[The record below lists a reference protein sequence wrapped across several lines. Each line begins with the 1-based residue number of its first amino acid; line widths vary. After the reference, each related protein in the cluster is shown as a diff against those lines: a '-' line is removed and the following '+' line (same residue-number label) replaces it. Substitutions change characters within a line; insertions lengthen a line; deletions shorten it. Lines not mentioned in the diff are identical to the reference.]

1 MAPKFIHSGKFPTS
15 PGPGPLPKSN
25 ISSHNSCLK
34 TIFPSFTTFVTAAV
48 LHLFCK
54 CLLHS
59 SPWIEWTAGAIKARH
74 PFPHTTKTPTE
85 NGFSKSIFFFYFY
98 TNAVNSFIQ
107 TAKTRALT
115 RWTFVGKVTSLF
127 FNTLSRLVITFLPRS
142 EHLLISRLQWFWSP
156 KKLKSATVSPSM
168 YHEVMGPDA
177 MILLFWMLSFKP
189 TFSLSSFTFIKR
201 LFSSSSLSAIRVVS
215 SAYLRLLIFLLAT
228 LIPACASSSLA
239 FHMMCS
245 STLACFK
252 DSTE

>member
-85 NGFSKSIFFFYFY
+85 SGFSKSIFFF
-98 TNAVNSFIQ
+98 
-107 TAKTRALT
+107 
-115 RWTFVGKVTSLF
+115 
-127 FNTLSRLVITFLPRS
+127 
-142 EHLLISRLQWFWSP
+142 
-156 KKLKSATVSPSM
+156 
-168 YHEVMGPDA
+168 
-177 MILLFWMLSFKP
+177 
-189 TFSLSSFTFIKR
+189 FTFTQMLLTV
-201 LFSSSSLSAIRVVS
+201 LFKQPKSETQTSSKSMNSKW
-215 SAYLRLLIFLLAT
+215 
-228 LIPACASSSLA
+228 
-239 FHMMCS
+239 CS
-245 STLACFK
+245 STQWNTSHKEKKLWKHRATQL
-252 DSTE
+252 SL